1 MDARKVS
8 VRSTDRQWSWFS
20 HRYPPAMASSFHR
33 LRPKSAVPT
42 AEARNYGQRVMENL
56 RVYRARFGAGSAM
69 VEPNRH
75 RAATV
80 ESRA

>member
-1 MDARKVS
+1 
-8 VRSTDRQWSWFS
+8 
-20 HRYPPAMASSFHR
+20 
-33 LRPKSAVPT
+33 
-42 AEARNYGQRVMENL
+42 MENL

-80 ESRA
+80 ERALSRPWWSKFPSDQLSLPGAQRTG

>member
-1 MDARKVS
+1 MVLP
-8 VRSTDRQWSWFS
+8 WL
-20 HRYPPAMASSFHR
+20 PPSMASSFHR
-33 LRPKSAVPT
+33 LRPRSAVPI
-42 AEARNYGQRVMENL
+42 AETRNYVQRVMENL

-80 ESRA
+80 ESRAEPALVEQIPQ